1 MEENPQETLLSL
13 NVDYDAGNILK
24 ETVRW
29 TKFISI
35 VSIVGLALVALVLAF
50 AGSYLVSAY
59 SQVFPGILAFGSAI
73 IFVAFVFIAILG
85 FMVYLLFRFSSLV
98 KKGIETQ
105 DQGLFN
111 SGLQSLK
118 IYTIICGVF
127 AILSLL
133 GNISKLF

>member
-111 SGLQSLK
+111 SGLQSL
-118 IYTIICGVF
+118 
-127 AILSLL
+127 
-133 GNISKLF
+133 